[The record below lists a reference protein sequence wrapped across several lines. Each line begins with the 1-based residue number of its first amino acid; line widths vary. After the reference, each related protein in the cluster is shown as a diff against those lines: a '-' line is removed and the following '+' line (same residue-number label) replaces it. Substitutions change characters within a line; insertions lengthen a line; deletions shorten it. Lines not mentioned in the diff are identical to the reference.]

1 MVKLLFGN
9 NFTNDIRFFKAN
21 DVPYGNDVFA
31 NANNDVCPQ
40 SGERDATYY

>member
-1 MVKLLFGN
+1 MMSHTSV
-9 NFTNDIRFFKAN
+9 AN

-40 SGERDATYY
+40 AHESDATYY